1 MKKLNIGI
9 IGLGRIGKMHLEN
22 LVKLPEYFQVVSI
35 SDPARTDLA
44 TIAGHYQ
51 VPDYYHDYHQLL
63 EDSAVDCVLIASAT
77 STHARANRQGCSISQ

>member
-44 TIAGHYQ
+44 TIADHY
-51 VPDYYHDYHQLL
+51 
-63 EDSAVDCVLIASAT
+63 
-77 STHARANRQGCSISQ
+77 